1 MGKPVRHTI
10 GRMQAATRPRVLI
23 LVENLSVPRD
33 KRVWPECRALVR
45 AGYDVTVICPRGDEL
60 DTTPFER
67 VEGVEIH
74 RYAATF
80 ATGSTAGYLR
90 EYATALWRM
99 SRLARRLAAGRG
111 FDIVHACNPP
121 DLLLLAAV
129 PLKLR
134 GAKLVFDHHDLVPE
148 LYECRFRSGG
158 LLYRFARLAERVTFA
173 LADVVISPNESY
185 RRLALQRGAKRPED
199 VFVVRNAPDP
209 ARLRPE
215 AGDPS
220 LRRGRD
226 HLLAY
231 VGVMGP
237 QDGVDLAVRS
247 LGHLRRMRDDWHAVF
262 VGDGDMLEHARALA
276 HEVGIGDV
284 VEFTGFLHDADGVR
298 RVLASADVCLA
309 PEPKNP
315 LNDASTMIKIAEY
328 MAMERPVVA
337 FDLAESRVTAG
348 DAAVYASP
356 NDPSSFARCIDG
368 LLDDPERR
376 ASMGATGRERV
387 ENGLSWEQSRRCL
400 LDAYARALGGRSPAG
415 V

>member
-1 MGKPVRHTI
+1 
-10 GRMQAATRPRVLI
+10 MQATRPRVLI

-45 AGYDVTVICPRGDEL
+45 AGYDVVVICPRGDEL
-60 DTTPFER
+60 DTAPFER

-74 RYAATF
+74 RYTATF
-80 ATGSTAGYLR
+80 ANGSTAGYLR
-90 EYATALWRM
+90 EYATALWWM
-99 SRLARRLAAGRG
+99 SRLALRLAGRRG
-111 FDIVHACNPP
+111 FDVVHACNPP

-148 LYECRFRSGG
+148 LYECRFRRGG
-158 LLYRFARLAERVTFA
+158 LLHRLARLAERVTFA

-185 RRLALQRGAKRPED
+185 RRLAIERGAKRPED
-199 VFVVRNAPDP
+199 VFVVRNAPD
-209 ARLRPE
+209 ASRLRPE
-215 AGDPS
+215 NGDS
-220 LRRGRD
+220 ALRRGRS

-237 QDGVDLAVRS
+237 QDGVDLAVRA
-247 LGHLRRMRDDWHAVF
+247 LGDLRRIRDDWHAVF
-262 VGDGDMLEHARALA
+262 VGDGDVLEQARALA
-276 HEVGIGDV
+276 HQVGIGDV
-284 VEFTGFLHDADGVR
+284 VEFTGFLHDAAGVR

-309 PEPKNP
+309 PEPKNS
-315 LNDASTMIKIAEY
+315 LNDVSTMIKIAEY
-328 MAMERPVVA
+328 MAMERPIVA

-348 DAAVYASP
+348 AAAVYASP

-376 ASMGATGRERV
+376 ASMGAAGRERV
-387 ENGLSWEQSRRCL
+387 ENGLSWEQSTRCL
-400 LDAYARALGGRSPAG
+400 LEAYAQALGGRAPAH